1 MEKIGLVIEG
11 GGFRGLFAE
20 GITDWFLDQGI
31 DFPYVI
37 GVSMGASTGISY
49 VSKQKSRNYDI
60 ARTFMKDPRY
70 ISMKN
75 LVTQK
80 SLFGMDFIFNDI
92 GNVYKPFDYQAFNQS
107 SQEFVIGAT
116 DCMTGKPT
124 YISKSNHPINTLI
137 EALKASISLP
147 FISKEVFIDET
158 PYLDGGI
165 TDPIPI
171 EKALLDGCDKLVVIS
186 TRHRSYSKS
195 PIKGQALLKLFYNQ
209 YPGIVE
215 ALENRHK
222 VYNKTKDKIDHLIK
236 EKKLYLICPETPLT
250 IGRLERD
257 LDKIAGVHQ
266 AGYETAQKH
275 QKNLGLFLEKDL

>member
-1 MEKIGLVIEG
+1 MKKIGLVIEG

-20 GITDWFLDQGI
+20 GVTDWFLDQGI
-31 DFPYVI
+31 EFPYVI

-116 DCMTGKPT
+116 DCITGKPA
-124 YISKSNHPINTLI
+124 YISKFSHPTDKII

-147 FISKEVFIDET
+147 FISKEVFIDDI

-171 EKALLDGCDKLVVIS
+171 EKGLLDGCDKLVVIS
-186 TRHRSYSKS
+186 TRHQSYSKS

-209 YPGIVE
+209 YPGIVK

-222 VYNKTKDKIDHLIK
+222 VYNRTKDKIDQLIK
-236 EKKLYLICPETPLT
+236 EKKVYLICPDQPLT
-250 IGRLERD
+250 IGRLEKD
-257 LDKIAGVHQ
+257 LDKIACVHQ
-266 AGYETAQKH
+266 YGYETAKNH
-275 QKNLGLFLEKDL
+275 QDPLAVFLDN